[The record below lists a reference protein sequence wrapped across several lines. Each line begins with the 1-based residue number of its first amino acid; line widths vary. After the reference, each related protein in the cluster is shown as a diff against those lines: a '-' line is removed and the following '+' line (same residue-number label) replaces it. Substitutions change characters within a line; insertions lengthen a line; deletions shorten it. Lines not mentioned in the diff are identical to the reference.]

1 MILTATLP
9 VLPPGNALNNR
20 EWATLIWLGIVAISL
35 LSWKDMRPLLAN
47 VVRSAAKPVL
57 VLPAVAL
64 WGWTALLVVAAS
76 RVHLWTGDLVKDTV
90 IWSIG
95 PALGLYW
102 SVTKVSEDPQFFR
115 RLALSTIGYTVL
127 IEFYVNLRVFSLLG
141 ELVLLPTITFVALMA
156 VVAARDKKYSNVKT
170 VIDVMMSLAG
180 LGLLV
185 YVTIALVSSWH
196 AEDLGHDVRDLLLP
210 AWLTVGAVPYVYGL
224 SLFFGYQSAFGR
236 IDWWMKGQD
245 RAARRAKLALV
256 VELNVRT
263 HLVNRFGGR
272 WLNELAEA
280 RTFSAARDVAR
291 GYRQA
296 SSSLP
301 KAALIDRS
309 PSG

>member
-20 EWATLIWLGIVAISL
+20 EWATLIWLGIVAVSL

-57 VLPAVAL
+57 VLPAIAL

-76 RVHLWTGDLVKDTV
+76 RVHLWTLDLLKDTV

-102 SVTKVSEDPQFFR
+102 SVTKVSENPQFYR

-127 IEFYVNLRVFSLLG
+127 IEFYMNLRVFSLLR
-141 ELVLLPTITFVALMA
+141 ELILLPTITFVALMA
-156 VVAARDKKYSNVKT
+156 VVAARDKKYSTVKT
-170 VIDVMMSLAG
+170 FLDVMMSLAG

-210 AWLTVGAVPYVYGL
+210 AWLTVAAVPYVYGL

-236 IDWWMKGQD
+236 IDLWMKGQD
-245 RAARRAKLALV
+245 RVAKRAKLALV

-263 HLVNRFGGR
+263 HPVNRFGGR

-280 RTFSAARDVAR
+280 RTFSAARDVVR
-291 GYRQA
+291 RYRRA
-296 SSSLP
+296 SFSAS
-301 KAALIDRS
+301 AESRADRS
-309 PSG
+309 LA